1 MGDEQLL
8 DRIDSISLKLG
19 LVGFASALMTL
30 VVNELGINWG
40 LPVPLRLA
48 AAVLLALMMGQVLAR
63 GLTSPLLELA
73 DAARAMAAGSYDRR
87 VRVTSNDELGHLGRS
102 FNRMAAELAESDRLR
117 RELVA
122 NVSHELR
129 TPISALQARL
139 ENLVDGV
146 EEADPEVLGAMLAQV
161 QRLGRLVTQLLD
173 LSRLEAGTVPLDRR
187 RFQVRSLLEEVAR
200 EALLHDPG
208 ALVEVTAA
216 PNLEL
221 DGDPERLHQVVANLL
236 GNALRHAPPDEA
248 VRLFARPGPG
258 CVVIEVLDRGPGIP
272 KEQAERVFDRFYRAD
287 SARSANDGGAGLGLS
302 IARWIVEL
310 HGGTITAERNE
321 PHGARMVV
329 TLPDPPPQAVSP
341 DSS

>member
-19 LVGFASALMTL
+19 LVGFAAALMTL

-40 LPVPLRLA
+40 VPVPLRLA
-48 AAVLLALMMGQVLAR
+48 AAVLLALMMVLVLAR
-63 GLTSPLLELA
+63 GLTAPVVQLNQ
-73 DAARAMAAGSYDRR
+73 AAGEMAEGNYDRR
-87 VRVTSNDELGHLGRS
+87 VRVTSADELGQLARS
-102 FNRMAAELAESDRLR
+102 FNRMASELAESDRLR
-117 RELVA
+117 RDLVA

-146 EEADPEVLGAMLAQV
+146 EQPDTEVLAAMLAQV

-187 RFQVRSLLEEVAR
+187 RFQVRSLLDEVAR
-200 EALLHDPG
+200 EALLHDPE
-208 ALVEVTAA
+208 ALVEVSTT

-221 DGDPERLHQVVANLL
+221 DGDPERLHQVVANLV
-236 GNALRHAPPDEA
+236 GNALRHGPPDQP
-248 VRLFARPGPG
+248 VTLFARPSPEG
-258 CVVIEVLDRGPGIP
+258 VVIEVLDAGPGIP
-272 KEQAERVFDRFYRAD
+272 AEQAERVFDRFFRAD
-287 SARSANDGGAGLGLS
+287 SARSVNDGGAGLGLA

-310 HGGTITAERNE
+310 HGGTITAERNI

-329 TLPDPPPQAVSP
+329 TLPD
-341 DSS
+341 

>member
-19 LVGFASALMTL
+19 LVGFAAALMTL
-30 VVNELGINWG
+30 VVNELGINWDV
-40 LPVPLRLA
+40 PVPLRLA
-48 AAVLLALMMGQVLAR
+48 AAVLLSLMMVQVLAR
-63 GLTSPLLELA
+63 GLTAPVLELA
-73 DAARAMAAGSYDRR
+73 DAARDMARGNYGRR
-87 VRVTSNDELGHLGRS
+87 VKVTSNDEIGELGRS

-117 RELVA
+117 RDLVA

-146 EEADPEVLGAMLAQV
+146 EQPDNEVLGAMLSQV

-187 RFQVRSLLEEVAR
+187 RFVVRSLLDEVAR
-200 EALLHDPG
+200 EALLHDPN
-208 ALVEVTAA
+208 ALVEVSATTG
-216 PNLEL
+216 LEV

-236 GNALRHAPPDEA
+236 GNALRHAPADQP
-248 VRLFARPGPG
+248 VRLFARSAPGE
-258 CVVIEVLDRGPGIP
+258 VVIEVLDSGPGIP
-272 KEQAERVFDRFYRAD
+272 AEQAERVFDRFFRAD
-287 SARSANDGGAGLGLS
+287 PARSANDGGAGLGLA

-321 PHGARMVV
+321 PHGARMIV
-329 TLPDPPPQAVSP
+329 TLPDPA
-341 DSS
+341 

>member
-19 LVGFASALMTL
+19 LVGFAAALMTL
-30 VVNELGINWG
+30 VVNELGINWD

-48 AAVLLALMMGQVLAR
+48 AAVLLSLMMVQVLAR
-63 GLTSPLLELA
+63 GLTAPVLELA
-73 DAARAMAAGSYDRR
+73 DAARDMARGNYGRR
-87 VRVTSNDELGHLGRS
+87 VKVTSNDEIGELGRS

-117 RELVA
+117 RDLVA

-146 EEADPEVLGAMLAQV
+146 EQPDTEVLGAMLSQV

-187 RFQVRSLLEEVAR
+187 RFVVRSLLDEVAR
-200 EALLHDPG
+200 EALLHDPK
-208 ALVEVTAA
+208 ALVEVSATTG
-216 PNLEL
+216 LEV

-236 GNALRHAPPDEA
+236 GNALRHAPPDQP
-248 VRLFARPGPG
+248 VRLFARSAPES
-258 CVVIEVLDRGPGIP
+258 VVIEVLDTGPGIP
-272 KEQAERVFDRFYRAD
+272 PEQAERVFDRFFRAD
-287 SARSANDGGAGLGLS
+287 SARSANDGGAGLGLA

-321 PHGARMVV
+321 PHGARMIV
-329 TLPDPPPQAVSP
+329 TLPDPV
-341 DSS
+341 